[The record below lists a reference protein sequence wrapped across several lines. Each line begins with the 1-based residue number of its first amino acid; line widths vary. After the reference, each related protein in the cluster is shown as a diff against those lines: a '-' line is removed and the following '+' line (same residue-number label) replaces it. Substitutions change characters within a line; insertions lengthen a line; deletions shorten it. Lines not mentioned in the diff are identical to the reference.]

1 MKQPRRPRFK
11 KWLAVGFA
19 AAVLGTGGTM
29 TTNTPS
35 APAPDNNANVA
46 VLDTQAM
53 QNTSNA
59 GVAYA
64 AIAPNQMLVTSARQG
79 DVPSMQKAV
88 ALGAEIAYNDNE
100 ALRETAVAGQY
111 AAADYLLSRGADAS
125 ALDNQALKNAAT
137 FGYSNMLP
145 LLVQN
150 GANVH
155 ADNDHALLSAATYG
169 HARIVSY
176 LIAAGADVNAGEG
189 QALRAAV
196 QTGHHEIADIL
207 IKAGATVDQQ
217 LVKDAAMTGHVA
229 TLKVMANHGVNL
241 TGDGVL
247 DMAAMTGKLD
257 TINFLI
263 EKGARST
270 PAMIEMVKHNDMDGK
285 LAQALAKGLPAKNAA
300 AKAKTPGPGR

>member
-29 TTNTPS
+29 TTFTPS
-35 APAPDNNANVA
+35 TPAPDNNANVA
-46 VLDTQAM
+46 VLDYQGM

-59 GVAYA
+59 GMAYA
-64 AIAPNQMLVTSARQG
+64 AMAPDQMLVTSARQG
-79 DVPSMQKAV
+79 DVPSMQRAI

-100 ALRETAVAGQY
+100 ALRETVVAGHY
-111 AAADYLLSRGADAS
+111 AAADYLLNRGADAT
-125 ALDNQALKNAAT
+125 AMDNQALKNAAT
-137 FGYSNMLP
+137 FGHGDILP

-155 ADNDHALLSAATYG
+155 ADNGHALIGATTYG
-169 HARIVSY
+169 HANIVSY

-196 QTGHHEIADIL
+196 QKGHHEIADIL

-217 LVKDAAMTGHVA
+217 LVKDAAMTGHVD
-229 TLKVMANHGVNL
+229 TLKVMASHGINL

-247 DMAAMTGKLD
+247 NMAAMTGKLD
-257 TINFLI
+257 TIDFLI

-270 PAMIEMVKHNDMDGK
+270 PAMIEMVKNNDMDGK
-285 LAQALAKGLPAKNAA
+285 LAQALAKGLPAKNAP